1 MPDENTS
8 SSTEPIRVEVA
19 DPNAV
24 LPAVDRSLCAE
35 GSATNADGVDM
46 SLPKSENSNA
56 DGDSAELEFEQLVEQ
71 RFLKLEAALMGLP
84 AAIHKTQSEGSHDSS
99 EAYGA
104 RVLQHLFQTL

>member
-1 MPDENTS
+1 MPDENTP
-8 SSTEPIRVEVA
+8 SSTEPIHVEMA
-19 DPNAV
+19 DPNGVSAAV
-24 LPAVDRSLCAE
+24 E
-35 GSATNADGVDM
+35 SATGRDSAAIAAGVDT

-56 DGDSAELEFEQLVEQ
+56 AGETSSLNFEQMVEQ